1 MVERTREIAID
12 CLGESLKRSMDVLTS
27 SKGIEDECIEHDV
40 GQNGSEG
47 GIDEHGKG
55 FDGRA

>member
-1 MVERTREIAID
+1 
-12 CLGESLKRSMDVLTS
+12 MDVLTS